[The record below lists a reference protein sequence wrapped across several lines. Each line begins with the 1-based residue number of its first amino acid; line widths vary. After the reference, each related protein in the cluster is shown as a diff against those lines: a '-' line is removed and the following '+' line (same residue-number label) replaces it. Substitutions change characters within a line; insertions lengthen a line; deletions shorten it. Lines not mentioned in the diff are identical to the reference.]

1 MIIKSSCCLVQ
12 LIEGDKLYKCS
23 DGKIGPSWHCSK
35 CGKEIAG
42 IDCIPNMEVIKDAAL
57 SS

>member
-1 MIIKSSCCLVQ
+1 VNIKSACCLSPLVK
-12 LIEGDKLYKCS
+12 GDKLYKCS

-35 CGKEIAG
+35 CGTEIAG
-42 IDCIPNMEVIKDAAL
+42 IDYLPNMEIVENETL